1 LKQLINHF
9 IQQNN
14 AVLEFLENRGRNSKE
29 ADHVIPEFNDFLQ
42 RAKYNVALGLDYAT
56 ILQLSND
63 DAIYSQYDLDDIT
76 RLFESLLA
84 IQQYNLEAFADAA
97 HFEYSVM
104 GNNAKA
110 RKIAEDGIHHAQEKI
125 DELQTLLHNISRD
138 SNKGFNIL

>member
-1 LKQLINHF
+1 LKQLISNF
-9 IQQNN
+9 IEQNN

-29 ADHVIPEFNDFLQ
+29 ADQVIPEFNDFLQ

-63 DAIYSQYDLDDIT
+63 EAVYSQYDLDDISQ
-76 RLFESLLA
+76 LFESLLA
-84 IQQYNLEAFADAA
+84 IQQSNLDTFVDAA
-97 HFEYSVM
+97 HFEHSVM

-125 DELQTLLHNISRD
+125 EELQTLLYNISRN
-138 SNKGFNIL
+138 SNKGFNIQ